1 MTRVTAGSL
10 LQWRAAA
17 FLPLALCLVAT
28 ALDALITL
36 LYPPFQPVSG
46 VITLLVATAD
56 TVLLA
61 SCYGTLAGVGAGL
74 GATAFDLLLRVDPS
88 LSYIPPATLKLEL
101 GLLMVQ
107 VIAGFLV
114 GRLQELSQRVQRQTD
129 RLEQRE
135 RRFRALTENAA
146 DLVLVVDVEGRATY
160 ASQSHQAVLGV
171 SPKELLGEGFRHFLD
186 ERGKD
191 AIALALEHARSNPN
205 ASDSF
210 EMLIRCANASVRVL
224 EVLTKNCLDEEAVG
238 GVVFSARDVTDRRD
252 IEAQLAA
259 AALRDA
265 LTGLPNRERLRI
277 VLDQQLSAALTSRA
291 AVALLLVDLDRFRDV
306 NDVLGHH
313 YGDALLVDAGKRL
326 SAEVGEDDTVARVGG
341 DEFALVLPRRDVKEA
356 TAMAERVA
364 ASLRNPYSIAGQTV
378 IIGATVGIAVARGG
392 TDTATILRQADV
404 ALDSA
409 RHSAEGIS
417 IYTLADDERARR
429 RLSLGSAF
437 HAAIACDELVLHY
450 QPQISI
456 ISGRVHGVEALIR
469 WQHPQRGLLRPDQ
482 FLPTVE
488 EIGMMGRLTD
498 WVLRNALRQLRRWH
512 QSGLDLHMAI
522 NLSAQNLR
530 DITLPETVGRLLA
543 LYEIPPSRLCLEL
556 TETTVA
562 VESER
567 ATQVLNQLSSLGC
580 RISIDDFGTGYSSLL
595 HLKRFPFDE
604 LKIDRT
610 FVAGVMSDPEDAAIV
625 SSTIELAR
633 RLDMDVVVEGIEQ
646 LDALDAVAQLGAQ
659 YAQGYLLSVPLTASA
674 FEHWLLARQ
683 PFPASVGR
691 LAAGNG

>member
-1 MTRVTAGSL
+1 M
-10 LQWRAAA
+10 
-17 FLPLALCLVAT
+17 PLVICVIAT
-28 ALDALITL
+28 ACDALVTL
-36 LYPPFQPVSG
+36 LYPPFQPYSAI
-46 VITLLVATAD
+46 ITLFVATAD

-61 SCYGTLAGVGAGL
+61 FCYGALAGVGAAV
-74 GATAFDLLLRVDPS
+74 GATAFDMLLRVDPS
-88 LSYIPPATLKLEL
+88 LSYVPLQTLKLEV
-101 GLLMVQ
+101 GLLMVE

-114 GRLQELSQRVQRQTD
+114 GRLQELSLRVQKQTD

-146 DLVLVVDVEGRATY
+146 DLVLVVDKDGRATY
-160 ASQSHQAVLGV
+160 ASQSHEAVLGV
-171 SPKELLGEGFRHFLD
+171 PPKELLGEGFRLYLD
-186 ERGKD
+186 DKGKEAVSRAVD
-191 AIALALEHARSNPN
+191 HARQNPS
-205 ASDSF
+205 ASDNF
-210 EMLIRCANASVRVL
+210 EMIMRCANSSPRIL
-224 EVLTKNCLDEEAVG
+224 EVLTKNCLSEKAVV
-238 GVVFSARDVTDRRD
+238 GVVFSARDVTERRD

-277 VLDQQLSAALTSRA
+277 VLDQQLSAALTSGA
-291 AVALLLVDLDRFRDV
+291 AVALLIVDLDRFRDV

-313 YGDALLVDAGKRL
+313 YGDALLIDAGKRL
-326 SAEVGEDDTVARVGG
+326 CAEVGEGDTVARVGG
-341 DEFALVLPRRDVKEA
+341 DEFALVLPRREVKEA
-356 TAMAERVA
+356 TAMAEAVA
-364 ASLRNPYSIAGQTV
+364 LALRNPYSIAGQTV

-404 ALDSA
+404 ALESA
-409 RHSAEGIS
+409 QHSADGIS

-429 RLSLGSAF
+429 RLSVGSAF

-456 ISGRVHGVEALIR
+456 LSGNVHGVEALIR
-469 WQHPQRGLLRPDQ
+469 WEHPQRGLLRPDQ

-498 WVLRNALRQLRRWH
+498 WVLRNALRQLRRWR
-512 QSGLDLHMAI
+512 QKGLDLHMAI

-530 DITLPETVGRLLA
+530 DSTLPETVSRLLT

-567 ATQVLNQLSSLGC
+567 ATQVLNQLSALGC

-610 FVAGVMSDPEDAAIV
+610 FVAGLMTDPEDAAIV

-646 LDALDAVAQLGAQ
+646 EDTLEAIAQLGAQ
-659 YAQGYLLSVPLTASA
+659 YAQGYLLSVPLTAVA
-674 FEHWLLARQ
+674 FERWLLARQ
-683 PFPASVGR
+683 AGQEPSES
-691 LAAGNG
+691 LAATGS